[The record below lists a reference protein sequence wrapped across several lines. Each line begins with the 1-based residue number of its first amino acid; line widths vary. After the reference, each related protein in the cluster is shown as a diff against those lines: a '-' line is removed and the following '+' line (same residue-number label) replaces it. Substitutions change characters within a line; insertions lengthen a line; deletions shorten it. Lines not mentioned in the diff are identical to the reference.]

1 MGDLNI
7 IKLDAKPLEKLI
19 EVVSNGI
26 GTIYRPQSGFEK
38 MQRLKH
44 TK

>member
-26 GTIYRPQSGFEK
+26 GTIYRPRAIEK